1 MLAAEIT
8 NCRTIRL
15 LEVPDPQLTAEQRES
30 GLVVFE
36 ASLGCLCGSDLPFF
50 DGDFEGHEIAYPQPV
65 GMSLHEIIG
74 HVVESGSSEWAAGTR
89 VVAVPERQL
98 GFFERFVVSAR
109 RLIAVPDGLPDE
121 QALMAQ
127 PFGTVLHA
135 LRKMPN
141 LIGLNVVV
149 LGQGPIG
156 QMFNAGLRN
165 LGAQRIIGVDP
176 LQSRLACS
184 QEMGAHAT
192 VCAEGSAAAAEVESL
207 LEGVRPDIV
216 IEAVGHRS
224 QAVNAAIDL
233 VRNNGTIL
241 LFGVLPQH
249 CDGVALR
256 AAMWKNAKILT
267 SIHPDFERTFPLA
280 MNWIHEGRVDF
291 QRLLTHRFSVH
302 EVQQAFDV
310 FRDRT
315 DGAQK
320 VLLDFRTGVEC

>member
-8 NCRTIRL
+8 DCRTIRL
-15 LEVPDPQLTAEQRES
+15 VHVPEPQLTAEQRDS
-30 GLVVFE
+30 GFVVFE

-50 DGDFEGHEIAYPQPV
+50 DGDFEGHAIAYPQPV

-74 HVVESGSSEWAAGTR
+74 HIVESSSPQWPAGTR
-89 VVAVPERQL
+89 VVAVPERQH
-98 GFFERFVVSAR
+98 GFFERFVVSDR
-109 RLIAVPDGLPDE
+109 RLIAVPEGLPDE

-135 LRKMPN
+135 LRKLPN
-141 LIGLNVVV
+141 LIGMHVVV

-176 LQSRLACS
+176 LQSRLDCS
-184 QEMGAHAT
+184 KEMGAHAT
-192 VCAEGSAAAAEVESL
+192 VCAEGGDAAAEVEAL
-207 LEGVRPDIV
+207 LDGGRPDIV

-224 QAVNAAIDL
+224 QALNAAFEL
-233 VRNNGTIL
+233 VKTNGTIL
-241 LFGVLPQH
+241 VFGVLPNQ

-256 AAMWKNAKILT
+256 GAMWKNAKILT

-280 MNWIHEGRVDF
+280 MSWIDEGRVDF
-291 QRLLTHRFSVH
+291 RRLLTHRFPVH
-302 EVQQAFDV
+302 EVQHAFDV
-310 FRDRT
+310 FRDRQ

-320 VLLDFRTGVEC
+320 VLLDFRAGPEA